1 MSEALQ
7 LLGGLT
13 VKQFLNE
20 YWQKKPLL
28 IRNAFPD
35 FQPPLSADELAG
47 LACEEGVESRII
59 LEKDGPSPWAVEHGP
74 FIESRFSSLPK
85 THWTLLVQGVDSWVP
100 EVAELIEPFR
110 FLPDWRI
117 DDIMISYAPKQGSV
131 GPHLDQYD
139 VFLIQ
144 AQGYRHW
151 QVSTRKYNKD
161 DCIPG
166 ISLSILN
173 EFDTEQEWTLGPG
186 DILYLPPNVAHYGV
200 AQDDCMTY
208 SVGFRAPAKSELLSS
223 FIDDLLP
230 QFSESQRYEDK
241 NLAAQNNP
249 GEISPQALKNIQQII
264 RLNNIHDNQINHWFG
279 QYITEPKQPHET
291 LEDNLSE
298 NEVVQL
304 IKSSKLMR
312 RDMHSRFA
320 YIKDKTSCYLFING
334 EEYSCK
340 CELAEYLCREKVYK
354 SEQLLA
360 LMTEHTSNLIISLI
374 NQQLI
379 ITSYE

>member
-13 VKQFLNE
+13 VDQFLDE

-28 IRNAFPD
+28 IRNALPD

-47 LACEEGVESRII
+47 LACEEGIESRII
-59 LEKDGPSPWAVEHGP
+59 LEKDGPSPWTVEHGP
-74 FIESRFSSLPK
+74 FIESRFSSLPQ

-110 FLPDWRI
+110 FIPDWRI

-144 AQGYRHW
+144 ALGHRHW
-151 QVSTRKYNKD
+151 QVNTKQYNKD
-161 DCIPG
+161 DFIPG
-166 ISLSILN
+166 IPLSILN
-173 EFDTEQEWTLGPG
+173 DFDAEQEWTLGPG
-186 DILYLPPNVAHYGV
+186 DILYLPPNVAHYGI

-208 SVGFRAPAKSELLSS
+208 SVGFRAPAQSELLSS

-241 NLAAQNNP
+241 NLAVQINP
-249 GEISPQALKNIQQII
+249 GEISSQALKKIQQII
-264 RLNNIHDNQINHWFG
+264 RLNTINDNQINHWFG
-279 QYITEPKQPHET
+279 KYITEPRQPHET

-298 NEVVQL
+298 NEVIHL
-304 IKSSKLMR
+304 IKSNTLMR
-312 RDMHSRFA
+312 RDMVSRFA
-320 YIKDKTSCYLFING
+320 YIKDKKNCYLFING

-340 CELAEYLCREKVYK
+340 CELAEYLCREKLYK
-354 SEQLLA
+354 SEQLLEF
-360 LMTEHTSNLIISLI
+360 MTAHTSDLIISLI
-374 NQQLI
+374 NQQI
-379 ITSYE
+379 IIPSYE